1 VPGRVVRGA
10 PARRRIA
17 RAHHP
22 GNRVPGR
29 AARGR
34 AGRRSAARG
43 IRRGRGSHRA
53 ARARGKAARPH
64 RPEKIGGSVG
74 RRECARDPF
83 HAARRRERGG
93 CASLRAAR
101 RAVRNGAHAPR
112 CRAHRSRERDLRGP
126 GRVKR
131 LWALLVALCAAGLLL
146 ASPFLLATV
155 RGVQSSMSP
164 LALLAVQALQTLL
177 LCALAA
183 YAGVRF
189 APAAGLDAPWLRV
202 LAEGR
207 SPPPAF
213 GSMAIEA
220 AAVGSITAVVVT
232 ALGLMLRASLPDA
245 LWRPASGGFWMRA
258 SSAFYGGIV
267 EEILVRWGL
276 LTAFVVVARRAG
288 VSAPFWPA
296 NVIAALVFG
305 ALHFPS
311 LALAQIPLTG
321 AVIAHVLLANGIAGV
336 VFGWMFRRRG
346 LEGAMVAHG
355 SADVWLQ
362 AALPALLA

>member
-1 VPGRVVRGA
+1 M
-10 PARRRIA
+10 
-17 RAHHP
+17 
-22 GNRVPGR
+22 
-29 AARGR
+29 
-34 AGRRSAARG
+34 S
-43 IRRGRGSHRA
+43 
-53 ARARGKAARPH
+53 
-64 RPEKIGGSVG
+64 
-74 RRECARDPF
+74 
-83 HAARRRERGG
+83 
-93 CASLRAAR
+93 
-101 RAVRNGAHAPR
+101 
-112 CRAHRSRERDLRGP
+112 
-126 GRVKR
+126 R
-131 LWALLVALCAAGLLL
+131 LWALLVALCAVGILL
-146 ASPFLLATV
+146 ASPFLLGAI
-155 RGVQSSMSP
+155 RAAQSSMAP
-164 LALLAVQALQTLL
+164 PVLLTLQVLQTLL

-311 LALAQIPLTG
+311 IALARRLQERD
-321 AVIAHVLLANGIAGV
+321 VHVTFIGTANGQEEKLIPQAG
-336 VFGWMFRRRG
+336 FR
-346 LEGAMVAHG
+346 LETVEVEPIQDRF
-355 SADVWLQ
+355 SW
-362 AALPALLA
+362 AALRSPVVVGRAIKTCRPLVKAANAVVGMR

>member
-1 VPGRVVRGA
+1 M
-10 PARRRIA
+10 
-17 RAHHP
+17 
-22 GNRVPGR
+22 
-29 AARGR
+29 
-34 AGRRSAARG
+34 S
-43 IRRGRGSHRA
+43 
-53 ARARGKAARPH
+53 
-64 RPEKIGGSVG
+64 
-74 RRECARDPF
+74 
-83 HAARRRERGG
+83 
-93 CASLRAAR
+93 
-101 RAVRNGAHAPR
+101 
-112 CRAHRSRERDLRGP
+112 
-126 GRVKR
+126 R
-131 LWALLVALCAAGLLL
+131 LWALLVALCAVGILL
-146 ASPFLLATV
+146 ASPFLLGAI
-155 RGVQSSMSP
+155 RAAQSSMAP
-164 LALLAVQALQTLL
+164 PVLLTLQVLQTLL

-202 LAEGR
+202 LAEGS

-311 LALAQIPLTG
+311 IALAQIPLTG
-321 AVIAHVLLANGIAGV
+321 AVIAHVLLTNGIAGV

>member
-1 VPGRVVRGA
+1 M
-10 PARRRIA
+10 
-17 RAHHP
+17 
-22 GNRVPGR
+22 
-29 AARGR
+29 
-34 AGRRSAARG
+34 
-43 IRRGRGSHRA
+43 
-53 ARARGKAARPH
+53 
-64 RPEKIGGSVG
+64 
-74 RRECARDPF
+74 
-83 HAARRRERGG
+83 
-93 CASLRAAR
+93 
-101 RAVRNGAHAPR
+101 
-112 CRAHRSRERDLRGP
+112 
-126 GRVKR
+126 KR

-189 APAAGLDAPWLRV
+189 APAAGLDAPWLRA

-220 AAVGSITAVVVT
+220 AAVGSITAVAVT
-232 ALGLMLRASLPDA
+232 ALGLMQRASVPDA

-267 EEILVRWGL
+267 EEVLVRWGL
-276 LTAFVVVARRAG
+276 LTAFALLARRAG
-288 VSAPFWPA
+288 LRVAFWPA
-296 NVIAALVFG
+296 NVLAALVFG

-311 LALAQIPLTG
+311 IALARIPLTG
-321 AVIAHVLLANGIAGV
+321 AVVGHVLLANGIADV